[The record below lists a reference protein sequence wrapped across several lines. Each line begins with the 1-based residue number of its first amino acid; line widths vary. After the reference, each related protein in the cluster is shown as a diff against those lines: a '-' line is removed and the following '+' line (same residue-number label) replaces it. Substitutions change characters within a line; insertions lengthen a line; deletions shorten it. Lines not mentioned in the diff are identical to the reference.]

1 MIKRETI
8 EKIFDTARIEE
19 VIGDFVT
26 LKRSG
31 SNLKGLSPFTQE
43 RTPSFMV
50 SPAKQI
56 FKDFSSGKGGS
67 VVSFLMEHE
76 HFTYPEALRYLAK
89 RYNIEIEESE
99 QSDEE
104 KLAESE
110 KESLFIITQAARDFF
125 ENQLHETDEGRSVG
139 LSYFMQRGFTE
150 LTIKTFQLGY
160 SPEQIDAFCS
170 FAIGKG
176 YQPTFLEKTGLGLQ
190 REGSRGWLDRF
201 RGRVMFPIHNLTGR
215 VIGFGG
221 RILRTDAKA
230 AKYLNSPESELYHKS
245 KVLFGMF
252 QAKSAIVKAGNCY
265 LVEGYTD
272 VLSLHQAGIQNVV
285 ASSGTALTTE
295 QIQLIKRFTPNI
307 TVLYD
312 GDRAGINASFKG
324 LDMILEQGMNARAL
338 VLPNGEDPDTFVRS
352 HSTDEVEH
360 YLATDQQDFIR
371 FKAQVLKEDVEKD
384 PIRKFEVI
392 REVLTSISRIPDSIA
407 REVYVAECAKIF
419 GIEEK
424 TLHKELAQRRGK
436 YLRDQTGIGSD
447 MEAAG
452 LKVVTDEAAPAQ
464 KDQSLLHAEGA
475 EEKEREIIAFLI
487 KSGHLLIQSEHLKYL
502 GEGDNKVEITPPT
515 LGNFVVEDLK
525 QDKVVFDNPL
535 YNRILQDYAKHCE
548 NGQSPD
554 EGFFI
559 QHQSPEIANLAA
571 ELVLE
576 KHELSDWPSRKIWV
590 TSKESL
596 VEHHAYNLVLRY
608 KEHVVK
614 NVLKAKAEKL
624 KENKDPEKLLEI
636 LTEVNQYQQLY
647 RIIADKIN
655 RVV

>member
-1 MIKRETI
+1 
-8 EKIFDTARIEE
+8 
-19 VIGDFVT
+19 
-26 LKRSG
+26 
-31 SNLKGLSPFTQE
+31 LKGLSPFTQE
-43 RTPSFMV
+43 RTPSFVV

-110 KESLFIITQAARDFF
+110 KESLFILTQAARDFF

-139 LSYFMQRGFTE
+139 LSYFKQRGFTE
-150 LTIKTFQLGY
+150 QTIKTFQLGY

-170 FAIGKG
+170 YAIGKG
-176 YQPTFLEKTGLGLQ
+176 YQPTFLEKTGLGIQ
-190 REGSRGWLDRF
+190 REGGRGWLDRF

-245 KVLFGMF
+245 KVLFGMY
-252 QAKSAIVKAGNCY
+252 QAKNAIVKADNCY

-272 VLSLHQAGIQNVV
+272 VLSLHQSGIQNAV
-285 ASSGTALTTE
+285 ASSGTALTTD
-295 QIQLIKRFTPNI
+295 QIQLIKRYTPNI

-338 VLPNGEDPDTFVRS
+338 VLPNGEDPDSFVRN
-352 HSTDEVEH
+352 HSTEEVEH
-360 YLATDQQDFIR
+360 YLATEKQDFIR
-371 FKAQVLKEDVEKD
+371 FKAEVLKEDVEKD

-436 YLRDQTGIGSD
+436 YLRDHTGIGSD

-452 LKVVTDEAAPAQ
+452 LKVVPDEAAPVQ

-475 EEKEREIIAFLI
+475 EEKEREIIAFLF
-487 KSGHLLIQSEHLKYL
+487 KSGHLVKEETEAAPYTYGRYVIDELASDRIA
-502 GEGDNKVEITPPT
+502 
-515 LGNFVVEDLK
+515 
-525 QDKVVFDNPL
+525 FDHPL
-535 YNRILQDYAKHCE
+535 YNSILQEYSSRCS
-548 NGQSPD
+548 NGETLN

-576 KHELSDWPSRKIWV
+576 KYELSDWPSRKIWV
-590 TSKESL
+590 NSKESL
-596 VEHHAYNLVLRY
+596 VEHHAFNLVIRY

-614 NVLKAKAEKL
+614 KLLKEKADKL
-624 KENKDPEKLLEI
+624 KENQDPERLLET

>member
-1 MIKRETI
+1 VIKRETI
-8 EKIFDTARIEE
+8 EKIFDAARIEE

-43 RTPSFMV
+43 RTPSFVV
-50 SPAKQI
+50 SPSKQI

-76 HFTYPEALRYLAK
+76 HLSYPEALRYLAK

-99 QSDEE
+99 RTDEE
-104 KLAESE
+104 MLAESE
-110 KESLFIITQAARDFF
+110 KESMFILTQAARDFF
-125 ENQLHETDEGRSVG
+125 ENQLHESDEGKSVG
-139 LSYFMQRGFTE
+139 LSYFKQRGFTE
-150 LTIKTFQLGY
+150 QTIKTFQLGY
-160 SPEQIDAFCS
+160 SPEQMDAFCKY
-170 FAIGKG
+170 AMDKG
-176 YQPTFLEKTGLGLQ
+176 YQPSFLEKTGLGIQ
-190 REGSRGWLDRF
+190 REGGRGWIDRF

-221 RILRTDAKA
+221 RILRADAKV

-245 KVLFGMF
+245 KVLFGMY
-252 QAKSAIVKAGNCY
+252 QAKNAIVKSDNCY

-272 VLSLHQAGIQNVV
+272 VLSLHQSGIQNVV
-285 ASSGTALTTE
+285 ASSGTALTKE
-295 QIQLIKRFTPNI
+295 QIQLIKRYTPNI

-338 VLPNGEDPDTFVRS
+338 VLPNGEDPDSFVRS
-352 HSTDEVEH
+352 HSTEEVEH
-360 YLATDQQDFIR
+360 YLATEKQDFIR

-407 REVYVAECAKIF
+407 REVYVAECARIF

-436 YLRDQTGIGSD
+436 YLRDQSGIGSD

-452 LKVVTDEAAPAQ
+452 LKVVTDEVAPAQ
-464 KDQSLLHAEGA
+464 RDQTFLHAEGA
-475 EEKEREIIAFLI
+475 EEKEREIIAFLF
-487 KSGHLLIQSEHLKYL
+487 KSGHVIKEEL
-502 GEGDNKVEITPPT
+502 EIGPYSYGSYVIDE
-515 LGNFVVEDLK
+515 LASDRIA
-525 QDKVVFDNPL
+525 FDHPL
-535 YNRILQDYAKHCE
+535 YNSILQEYSTRCA
-548 NGQSPD
+548 NGEILN

-590 TSKESL
+590 NSKESL
-596 VEHHAYNLVLRY
+596 VEYHAFNLVIRY

-614 NVLKAKAEKL
+614 KLLKEKADML
-624 KENKDPEKLLEI
+624 KENQDPERLLET

>member
-8 EKIFDTARIEE
+8 EKIFDAARIEE

-43 RTPSFMV
+43 RTPSFVV
-50 SPAKQI
+50 SPSKQI

-110 KESLFIITQAARDFF
+110 RESLFILTQAARDYF

-139 LSYFMQRGFTE
+139 LSYFKQRGFTE
-150 LTIKTFQLGY
+150 QTIKTFQLGY
-160 SPEQIDAFCS
+160 SPEQTDAFCS
-170 FAIGKG
+170 YAIEKG
-176 YQPTFLEKTGLGLQ
+176 YQPTFLEKTGLGIQ
-190 REGSRGWLDRF
+190 REGGRGWLDRF

-252 QAKSAIVKAGNCY
+252 QAKSAIVKAANCY

-272 VLSLHQAGIQNVV
+272 VLSMHQAGIQNVV

-338 VLPNGEDPDTFVRS
+338 VLPNGEDPDSFVRN
-352 HSTDEVEH
+352 HSTEEVEH
-360 YLATDQQDFIR
+360 YLATEKQDFIR
-371 FKAQVLKEDVEKD
+371 FKAEVLKEDVEKD

-392 REVLTSISRIPDSIA
+392 REVITSISRIPDSIA

-436 YLRDQTGIGSD
+436 YLRDQTGVGAD

-452 LKVVTDEAAPAQ
+452 LKVVPDEAAPAQ

-475 EEKEREIIAFLI
+475 EEKEREIIAFLF
-487 KSGHLLIQSEHLKYL
+487 KSGHLVKEETESGPYTYGRYVIDELASDRIA
-502 GEGDNKVEITPPT
+502 
-515 LGNFVVEDLK
+515 
-525 QDKVVFDNPL
+525 FDHPL
-535 YNRILQDYAKHCE
+535 YNTILQEYSTRCANDE
-548 NGQSPD
+548 TLD

-559 QHQSPEIANLAA
+559 QHKSAEIANLAA

-590 TSKESL
+590 NSKESL
-596 VEHHAYNLVLRY
+596 VEHHAFNLVIRY

-614 NVLKAKAEKL
+614 KLLKEKADML
-624 KENKDPEKLLEI
+624 KENHDPERLLET

>member
-8 EKIFDTARIEE
+8 EKIFDAARIEE

-43 RTPSFMV
+43 RTPSFVV
-50 SPAKQI
+50 SPSKQI

-76 HFTYPEALRYLAK
+76 HLSYPEALRYLAK

-110 KESLFIITQAARDFF
+110 KESMFILTQAARDFF
-125 ENQLHETDEGRSVG
+125 ENQLHETDEGKSVG
-139 LSYFMQRGFTE
+139 LSYFKQRGFTE
-150 LTIKTFQLGY
+150 QTIKTFQLGY

-170 FAIGKG
+170 YAIEKG
-176 YQPTFLEKTGLGLQ
+176 YQPTFLEKTGLGIQ
-190 REGSRGWLDRF
+190 REGGRGWLDRF
-201 RGRVMFPIHNLTGR
+201 RGRVVFPIHNLTGR

-338 VLPNGEDPDTFVRS
+338 VLPNGEDPDSFVRS
-352 HSTDEVEH
+352 HSTEEVEH
-360 YLATDQQDFIR
+360 YLATEKQDFIR

-407 REVYVAECAKIF
+407 REVYVAECARIF

-436 YLRDQTGIGSD
+436 YLRDQSGVGAD
-447 MEAAG
+447 MEVAG
-452 LKVVTDEAAPAQ
+452 LKVVADEVAPAQ

-475 EEKEREIIAFLI
+475 DEKEREIIAFLF
-487 KSGHLLIQSEHLKYL
+487 KSGHLVKEETESGPYTYGCYVIDELASDRIA
-502 GEGDNKVEITPPT
+502 
-515 LGNFVVEDLK
+515 
-525 QDKVVFDNPL
+525 FDHPL
-535 YNRILQDYAKHCE
+535 YNSILQEYSTRCANDE
-548 NGQSPD
+548 TLD

-559 QHQSPEIANLAA
+559 QHQSAEIANLAA

-590 TSKESL
+590 NSKESL
-596 VEHHAYNLVLRY
+596 VEHHAFNLVIRY

-614 NVLKAKAEKL
+614 KLLKEKADML
-624 KENKDPEKLLEI
+624 KENQDPERLLET
-636 LTEVNQYQQLY
+636 LTEVNRLQQFY
-647 RIIADKIN
+647 RIIAEKIN
-655 RVV
+655 KVV

>member
-8 EKIFDTARIEE
+8 EKIFDAARIEE

-43 RTPSFMV
+43 RTPSFVV
-50 SPAKQI
+50 SPSKQI

-76 HFTYPEALRYLAK
+76 HLSYPEALRYLAK

-99 QSDEE
+99 RTDEE
-104 KLAESE
+104 MLAESE
-110 KESLFIITQAARDFF
+110 KESMFILTQAARDFF
-125 ENQLHETDEGRSVG
+125 ENQLHESDEGKSVG
-139 LSYFMQRGFTE
+139 LSYFKQRGFTE
-150 LTIKTFQLGY
+150 QTIKTFQLGY
-160 SPEQIDAFCS
+160 SPEQMDAFCKY
-170 FAIGKG
+170 AMDKG
-176 YQPTFLEKTGLGLQ
+176 YQPSFLEKTGLGIQ
-190 REGSRGWLDRF
+190 REGGRGWIDRF

-221 RILRTDAKA
+221 RILRADAKV

-245 KVLFGMF
+245 KVLFGMY
-252 QAKSAIVKAGNCY
+252 QAKNAIVKSDNCY

-272 VLSLHQAGIQNVV
+272 VLSLHQSGIQNVV
-285 ASSGTALTTE
+285 ASSGTALTKE
-295 QIQLIKRFTPNI
+295 QIQLIKRYTPNI

-338 VLPNGEDPDTFVRS
+338 VLPNGEDPDSFVRS
-352 HSTDEVEH
+352 HSTEEVEH
-360 YLATDQQDFIR
+360 YLATEKQDFIR

-407 REVYVAECAKIF
+407 REVYVAECARIF

-436 YLRDQTGIGSD
+436 YLRDQSGIGSD

-452 LKVVTDEAAPAQ
+452 LKVVTDEVAPAQ
-464 KDQSLLHAEGA
+464 RDQTFLHAEGA
-475 EEKEREIIAFLI
+475 EEKEREIIAFLF
-487 KSGHLLIQSEHLKYL
+487 KSGHVIKEEL
-502 GEGDNKVEITPPT
+502 EIGPYSYGSYVIDE
-515 LGNFVVEDLK
+515 LASDRIA
-525 QDKVVFDNPL
+525 FDHPL
-535 YNRILQDYAKHCE
+535 YNSILQEYSTRCA
-548 NGQSPD
+548 NGEILN

-590 TSKESL
+590 NSKESL
-596 VEHHAYNLVLRY
+596 VEYHAFNLVIRY

-614 NVLKAKAEKL
+614 KLLKEKADML
-624 KENKDPEKLLEI
+624 KENQDPERLLET

>member
-1 MIKRETI
+1 MISRETI

-19 VIGDFVT
+19 VIGDFVS

-56 FKDFSSGKGGS
+56 FKDFSSGKGGN

-76 HFTYPEALRYLAK
+76 HLTYPEALRYLAK
-89 RYNIEIEESE
+89 RYNIAIEETE

-110 KESLFIITQAARDFF
+110 RESLYILTQAARDFF
-125 ENQLHETDEGRSVG
+125 EKQLHETDEGRSVG
-139 LSYFMQRGFTE
+139 LSYFKQRGFTE
-150 LTIKTFQLGY
+150 QTIKTFQLGY
-160 SPEQIDAFCS
+160 SPERADAFCS
-170 FAIGKG
+170 YAIEKG
-176 YQPTFLEKTGLGLQ
+176 YQPAFLEKTGLGIQ
-190 REGSRGWLDRF
+190 RDGNRGWLDRF

-221 RILRTDAKA
+221 RILRTDAKV
-230 AKYLNSPESELYHKS
+230 AKYLNSPESDLYHKS

-252 QAKSAIVKAGNCY
+252 QAKNAIVKADNCY

-272 VLSLHQAGIQNVV
+272 VLSLHQSGIQNVV
-285 ASSGTALTTE
+285 ASSGTALTKE
-295 QIQLIKRFTPNI
+295 QIQLIKRYTPNI

-338 VLPNGEDPDTFVRS
+338 VLPNGEDPDSFVRS
-352 HSTDEVEH
+352 HSTEEVEH
-360 YLATDQQDFIR
+360 YLATEKQDFIR

-392 REVLTSISRIPDSIA
+392 REVVTSISRIPDSIA
-407 REVYVAECAKIF
+407 REVYVAECARIF
-419 GIEEK
+419 GIEER

-436 YLRDQTGIGSD
+436 FLRDQTGVGAD

-452 LKVVTDEAAPAQ
+452 LKVVTDEPAPAQ

-475 EEKEREIIAFLI
+475 EEKEREIIAFLL
-487 KSGHLLIQSEHLKYL
+487 KSGHVVKEETEQGPYTY
-502 GEGDNKVEITPPT
+502 GR
-515 LGNFVVEDLK
+515 FVIDELASDRIA
-525 QDKVVFDNPL
+525 FDHPL
-535 YNRILQDYAKHCE
+535 FNNILQEYSTRCI
-548 NGQSPD
+548 NGEILN

-590 TSKESL
+590 NSKESL
-596 VEHHAYNLVLRY
+596 VAHHAFNLVIRY

-614 NVLKAKAEKL
+614 KLLKEKAEML
-624 KENKDPEKLLEI
+624 KENQDPERLLET
-636 LTEVNQYQQLY
+636 LTEVNRLQQLY

-655 RVV
+655 KVV

>member
-1 MIKRETI
+1 LINRETI

-19 VIGDFVT
+19 VIGDFVS

-50 SPAKQI
+50 SPSKQI
-56 FKDFSSGKGGS
+56 FKDFSSGKGGN

-76 HFTYPEALRYLAK
+76 HLTYPEALRYLAK

-110 KESLFIITQAARDFF
+110 KESMFILTQAARDFF
-125 ENQLHETDEGRSVG
+125 ENQLHESDEGKSVG
-139 LSYFMQRGFTE
+139 LSYFKQRGFTE
-150 LTIKTFQLGY
+150 QTIKTFQLGY
-160 SPEQIDAFCS
+160 SPEQMDAFCKY
-170 FAIGKG
+170 AIDKG
-176 YQPTFLEKTGLGLQ
+176 YQPTFLEKTGLGIQ
-190 REGSRGWLDRF
+190 REGGRGWIDRF

-221 RILRTDAKA
+221 RILRADAKV

-245 KVLFGMF
+245 KVLFGMY
-252 QAKSAIVKAGNCY
+252 QAKNAIVKSDNCY

-272 VLSLHQAGIQNVV
+272 VLSLHQSGIQNVV
-285 ASSGTALTTE
+285 ASSGTALTKE
-295 QIQLIKRFTPNI
+295 QIQLIKRYTPNI

-338 VLPNGEDPDTFVRS
+338 VLPNGEDPDSFVRS
-352 HSTDEVEH
+352 HSTEEVEH
-360 YLATDQQDFIR
+360 YLATEKQDFIR

-407 REVYVAECAKIF
+407 REVYVAECARIF

-436 YLRDQTGIGSD
+436 YLRDQSGVGAD

-452 LKVVTDEAAPAQ
+452 LKVVADEVAPAQ

-475 EEKEREIIAFLI
+475 DEKEREIIAFLF
-487 KSGHLLIQSEHLKYL
+487 KSGHLVKEETESGPYTYGCYVIDELASDRIA
-502 GEGDNKVEITPPT
+502 
-515 LGNFVVEDLK
+515 
-525 QDKVVFDNPL
+525 FDHPL
-535 YNRILQDYAKHCE
+535 YNSILQEYSTRCANDE
-548 NGQSPD
+548 TLD

-559 QHQSPEIANLAA
+559 QHQSAEIANLAA

-590 TSKESL
+590 NSKESL
-596 VEHHAYNLVLRY
+596 VEHHAFNLVIRY

-614 NVLKAKAEKL
+614 KLLKEKADML
-624 KENKDPEKLLEI
+624 KENQDPERLLET
-636 LTEVNQYQQLY
+636 LTEVNRLQQFY
-647 RIIADKIN
+647 RIIAEKIN
-655 RVV
+655 KVV